1 MGIPFYYSDLIKK
14 YPDIKIKPNKIDIL
28 FFDYNGLIHPVAHDT
43 VCKNTHE
50 NIFFNLLWKKT
61 MDLVDNVKPNLTKIY
76 IDGVAPLAKI
86 NQQRKRSKEKIEDW
100 IRKPKIQK
108 AINFLRE
115 NPNVKNCDVAKICD
129 LHYHSIRK
137 IRTIVGIQKVA

>member
-1 MGIPFYYSDLIKK
+1 MSR
-14 YPDIKIKPNKIDIL
+14 
-28 FFDYNGLIHPVAHDT
+28 
-43 VCKNTHE
+43 
-50 NIFFNLLWKKT
+50 
-61 MDLVDNVKPNLTKIY
+61 
-76 IDGVAPLAKI
+76 GVYD

-115 NPNVKNCDVAKICD
+115 NPKVKNCDVAKICD

-137 IRTIVGIQKVA
+137 IRTIVGIQKVT